1 MIKRLHIY
9 FCSLRHK
16 SHRLI
21 SFGFFLLALMIWALF
36 SSVDSLQAATI
47 KKMTRGPFEVVRGD
61 VVLISVEA
69 DDPNSEVA
77 WWSEGELVCAS
88 ATCEVDTSSFTA
100 GEYLFRVV
108 VSDAAGLSVAS
119 VSINASIA
127 PPLYTPHTIKPT
139 LSKPIADVVEIRS
152 GDWIIVSRRGLI
164 SFSKKNPIKKNFSI
178 SFIGKPTQGLNYKVN
193 SGAQAIVRKVGVP
206 EHWLLDEGATFRFR
220 NQGFDLVAGSGLWRR
235 IDGADLHSSDAK
247 IYGADVKSSG
257 PGLLWAHN
265 PVNTSNVS
273 HRNIKNMEGA
283 DLHISCASR
292 GSKELRTSEVLG
304 IKPGGECYSLET
316 KHLNDPSALISA
328 FSPWWFGDEDELDM
342 DRWRADYDLNAKTDE
357 DFKRLLDSASN
368 ENKNKQCLAML
379 DGLSKQ
385 SLVGEK
391 NTKFTLAAANCQFS
405 MGLYARALKSFKDME
420 AKGVDPIMS
429 AYMLARTYQALRQDE
444 SAIYWFKIADARGYS
459 NRADLARQALK
470 SAPEDLWGGQRLLW
484 LDSLQFNETDD
495 HQVQEA
501 MSRANSWRE
510 SRPYGAVVSSSFY
523 MDSQALPV
531 NSKTIDVL
539 PGPARSSRSTVVG
552 LGAKWWTN
560 KEMASS
566 IRAIFEGRH
575 ALTQPTEMSLD
586 FAGVALHDVTLGLR
600 VGRDGRDIKST
611 NAGSNKIQKS
621 NFYFEPRVNFGTAF
635 TNGQRQRDRMG
646 WTVSGTY
653 ADDHILTFGI
663 TSDKYLDPIPNS
675 TDVIDIDSNRYTG
688 PGDHS
693 HMDLIVFTT
702 LGAQSGHYAWSWML
716 DYASIDYRTGYLD
729 VLDQIRMR
737 LALKNRWQLN
747 SRVALDLTPTYTSIK
762 YKLDVS
768 ENIAEIRAASEFK
781 IFPLWTIAFEAAM
794 ERRRV
799 SDDPT
804 TSWLRQRYGASV
816 SREF

>member
-9 FCSLRHK
+9 FSSLRHK
-16 SHRLI
+16 SHRQT
-21 SFGFFLLALMIWALF
+21 SRGFFLLALTTWAFF
-36 SSVDSLQAATI
+36 SSIDSLQAATI

-61 VVLISVEA
+61 IVLISVEA

-77 WWSEGELVCAS
+77 WWSEGEVVCAS
-88 ATCEVDTSSFTA
+88 ATCEVDTSSFTP

-108 VSDAAGLSVAS
+108 VSNAAGLSVAS
-119 VSINASIA
+119 ISINASNA

-139 LSKPIADVVEIRS
+139 LSKPIADILEFRS
-152 GDWIIVSRRGLI
+152 GDWIIVARRGLI
-164 SFSKKNPIKKNFSI
+164 SFSKKNPTKKNFSI
-178 SFIGKPTQGLNYKVN
+178 SFIGKPTQSLKYKVN
-193 SGAQAIVRKVGVP
+193 AGAQAIVRKVGVP
-206 EHWLLDEGATFRFR
+206 EQWLLEEGATFRFR

-235 IDGADLHSSDAK
+235 IDSADLHSSEAR

-257 PGLLWAHN
+257 PGLLWANN
-265 PVNTSNVS
+265 PVNTSHVS
-273 HRNIKNMEGA
+273 HRFIKNMEGV

-292 GSKELRTSEVLG
+292 GSRDLETSEVLD
-304 IKPGGECYSLET
+304 IKPAGECYSLES
-316 KHLNDPSALISA
+316 KHLNDPSDLISA

-342 DRWRADYDLNAKTDE
+342 DRWRADYDLNAKTDD

-391 NTKFTLAAANCQFS
+391 NTKFVWASANCQFAL
-405 MGLYARALKSFKDME
+405 GLYSRALKSFNDME
-420 AKGVDPIMS
+420 AKGLDPIMS

-444 SAIYWFKIADARGYS
+444 SAIYWFKTADSRGYA

-484 LDSLQFNETDD
+484 LDSMQFNETDD
-495 HQVQEA
+495 HQLQEA
-501 MSRANSWRE
+501 MSRASSWRE

-531 NSKTIDVL
+531 NSKTMDVL

-552 LGAKWWTN
+552 LGANWWTS
-560 KEMASS
+560 KEVASS
-566 IRAIFEGRH
+566 IRAKLEGHH
-575 ALTQPTEMSLD
+575 ALRQPTEMSLD
-586 FAGVALHDVTLGLR
+586 FAGVALHDITLGLR
-600 VGRDGRDIKST
+600 VGRDGRDLKST
-611 NAGSNKIQKS
+611 STGGNNSHKS
-621 NFYFEPRVNFGTAF
+621 IFYFEPRINLGTAF

-653 ADDHILTFGI
+653 ADDQILTFGI

-693 HMDLIVFTT
+693 HMDLEIFTT
-702 LGAQSGHYAWSWML
+702 LGAQSGHYTWSWML
-716 DYASIDYRTGYLD
+716 DYAAIDYRTGDLD
-729 VLDQIRMR
+729 ALDQIRIR
-737 LALKNRWQLN
+737 LVLKNRWLLN
-747 SRVALDLTPTYTSIK
+747 SRVALDLAPKYTSIK
-762 YKLDVS
+762 YKLGVS
-768 ENIAEIRAASEFK
+768 ENIAEIRAVSEFK
-781 IFPLWTIAFEAAM
+781 FLPLWVFALEAAM

-799 SDDPT
+799 SDDST
-804 TSWLRQRYGASV
+804 TSWLRQLYGASV